1 MFFIFGGALASIKV
15 WYTLSQNDLQ
25 TKLKVFNY
33 MNSMKNG
40 NEYSTYKETADDSYS
55 DSNINNN
62 SNSIIESDKSNL
74 DKRQQM

>member
-1 MFFIFGGALASIKV
+1 
-15 WYTLSQNDLQ
+15 
-25 TKLKVFNY
+25 